1 MIYFGQNY
9 FKKNLCQNGLNGS
22 IVRRR
27 RVIFT
32 FKVLALSRVLRLSRI
47 LQRRLLCRVLLS
59 LVRRWPRVLHRR
71 VSWELH
77 RRLCLVLCRRR

>member
-9 FKKNLCQNGLNGS
+9 FLKKILCQYGLNGS

-32 FKVLALSRVLRLSRI
+32 FKVLELCRVLRLSRR
-47 LQRRLLCRVLLS
+47 LHRRLLCRVLLS
-59 LVRRWPRVLHRR
+59 LVRMWSRVLYRGLAW
-71 VSWELH
+71 VT
-77 RRLCLVLCRRR
+77 

>member
-9 FKKNLCQNGLNGS
+9 FFKKILCQYGLNGS

-32 FKVLALSRVLRLSRI
+32 FKVLELSRVLRLSRI
-47 LQRRLLCRVLLS
+47 LHRRLLS
-59 LVRRWPRVLHRR
+59 LVRWWPRVLHRGLAW
-71 VSWELH
+71 VT
-77 RRLCLVLCRRR
+77 

>member
-9 FKKNLCQNGLNGS
+9 FLKKILCQYGLNGS

-32 FKVLALSRVLRLSRI
+32 FKVLALSRVLRLPRI
-47 LQRRLLCRVLLS
+47 LHRRLLCRVLLS
-59 LVRRWPRVLHRR
+59 LVRWWPRVLHRR
-71 VSWELH
+71 LAWVT
-77 RRLCLVLCRRR
+77 

>member
-9 FKKNLCQNGLNGS
+9 FFKKILCQYGLNGS

-32 FKVLALSRVLRLSRI
+32 FKVLELCRVLRLSRR
-47 LQRRLLCRVLLS
+47 LHRRLLCRVLLS
-59 LVRRWPRVLHRR
+59 LVRRWSRVLHRGLAW
-71 VSWELH
+71 VT
-77 RRLCLVLCRRR
+77 